1 VGTKPYRQKSTRSPI
16 IEGYA
21 LMRRALVTLVK
32 ATISILLL
40 YLSLHSVDVGALGA
54 RLSRLESGWIALAL
68 FLLTFQVVLLAVRW
82 RNISAECTAN
92 LPFNLALQISFIAT
106 FFNQVL
112 PSTVGGDSMR
122 IWLFARKGAGWAN
135 ATYSVLIDR
144 IAGVFVLAL
153 IVIACLPFTFS
164 LIHDP
169 VARAVLLVIGIGV
182 ITGTLVF
189 VLIGQRFRQWF
200 DRWMLTRHLAAAS
213 RITAA
218 LCSSRRDAAIVFAC
232 SLAIH
237 LITAAA
243 AWCCAKAIASP
254 VSFTQILFLMPPVLL
269 IATLPVSI
277 AGWGL
282 RESSFMFAFAHAG
295 LAQTDGLVISILFGA
310 VSFIVG
316 MAGGIVWIAYGL
328 QLRPARE
335 SRSAEAYAENM

>member
-1 VGTKPYRQKSTRSPI
+1 VR
-16 IEGYA
+16 
-21 LMRRALVTLVK
+21 M
-32 ATISILLL
+32 
-40 YLSLHSVDVGALGA
+40 LGA
-54 RLSRLESGWIALAL
+54 RLSRLESGWVVVAL
-68 FLLTFQVVLLAVRW
+68 FLLTVQVVLLAVRW
-82 RNISAECTAN
+82 RDISIACSAN
-92 LPFNLALQISFIAT
+92 LSFILALQITFIAT

-153 IVIACLPFTFS
+153 IVLACLPFTFS

-169 VARAVLLVIGIGV
+169 ITRAVPLVIGFGV

-189 VLIGQRFRQWF
+189 MVIGQRFRQWF
-200 DRWMLTRHLAAAS
+200 DRWILTRHLAAAS
-213 RITAA
+213 RISAA
-218 LCSSRRDAAIVFAC
+218 LYSSRRDAAIVFAC
-232 SLAIH
+232 SVTIH

-254 VSFTQILFLMPPVLL
+254 VSFAQILLLMPPVLL

-277 AGWGL
+277 AGWGV
-282 RESSFMFAFAHAG
+282 RESGFMFAFAHAG

-310 VSFIVG
+310 VSFVVG

-328 QLRPARE
+328 QWSRNRE
-335 SRSAEAYAENM
+335 APKPMLKKAYDPSWASSRRK